1 MIDNFDRR
9 SILGLAVGL
18 ATFPGAV
25 IAAPL
30 RLPDDDDW
38 AVFSTLASVF
48 ASVMEATDPIAD
60 GITRLKFVRFLNSI
74 HGPLADITHEKQ
86 VVLDTL
92 LSAQCT
98 GDAATIRLL
107 AGAAAARIVP
117 LVAVLESRVRVLSTA
132 IKPPGTREAAA
143 KLADSMR
150 GLQSRKMWVH
160 RIDGYCHGSP
170 QARSAFLA
178 EVRRS
183 ASMAHDA
190 RVKLDGLLDHLTQ

>member
-1 MIDNFDRR
+1 VTDHLDRR
-9 SILGLAVGL
+9 SFLGLAAGL
-18 ATFPGAV
+18 AAFPNAA
-25 IAAPL
+25 IAAPR
-30 RLPDDDDW
+30 RLADDDW
-38 AVFSTLASVF
+38 AIFSKLASLF

-74 HGPLADITHEKQ
+74 HGPLADIIREKQ

-98 GDAATIRLL
+98 GDATTIRSL
-107 AGAAAARIVP
+107 AGGAAEKIVP
-117 LVAVLESRVRVLSTA
+117 LVKVLEGHVRVLSTA
-132 IKPPGTREAAA
+132 IKPAGTREAAA
-143 KLADSMR
+143 KLADSMH

-160 RIDGYCHGSP
+160 RISSYCHGSP

-183 ASMAHDA
+183 ASMAADA
-190 RVKLDGLLDHLTQ
+190 RSKLDGLLDHLTQ